1 MVATIASSVS
11 DWFALHGIPTMIVIG
26 VAIAVSFLGGLW
38 VRGLRRRV
46 EHASNVR
53 QELAAQRG
61 ATLAH
66 GLTNA
71 VRIAVW
77 SVAVLV
83 VLDQLGLSLAPFLAS
98 AGVAGVALGFGA
110 QRLVQDFL
118 AGVFILAE
126 NQYDLGDRVT
136 VFTSGQRIDGSVNA
150 ISIRR
155 TELTQDDG
163 TVAIVPHGQ
172 VVYVTNRSRGLGR
185 ISVGVTVRPDRVTD
199 VRSALEA
206 ELTQLRSDRE
216 VLRRAYV
223 GPRIAR
229 VESRDHDVVRLE
241 VTAETPPDRRD
252 EVERIIR
259 ARIEKGLK
267 PVGSDA
273 TLDEPPGA
281 KAS

>member
-1 MVATIASSVS
+1 MVTAIICSIS
-11 DWFALHGIPTMIVIG
+11 DWLQSRGIPALIVI
-26 VAIAVSFLGGLW
+26 VAAIAVSFLGGLW

-71 VRIAVW
+71 VRIVVW
-77 SVAVLV
+77 TVAALV

-110 QRLVQDFL
+110 QKLVQDFL
-118 AGVFILAE
+118 AGIFILTE
-126 NQYDLGDRVT
+126 NQYDLGDRVSI
-136 VFTSGQRIDGSVNA
+136 FTSGQTIDGSVNA

-155 TELTQDDG
+155 TELAQDDG

-172 VVYVTNRSRGLGR
+172 IVYVTNRSRGLGR
-185 ISVGVTVRPDRVTD
+185 ISVGVTVRPDKVTD

-216 VLRRAYV
+216 VRRRAYV
-223 GPRIAR
+223 GPRIER
-229 VESRDHDVVRLE
+229 IESHDHDAVRLE

-259 ARIEKGLK
+259 SKIQKGLE
-267 PVGSDA
+267 PVAEDA
-273 TLDEPPGA
+273 KLDEPGGDTP
-281 KAS
+281 

>member
-1 MVATIASSVS
+1 VTAIICSVT
-11 DWFALHGIPTMIVIG
+11 DWLQSHGIATLIVIA
-26 VAIAVSFLGGLW
+26 VAISISFLGGLW

-71 VRIAVW
+71 LRIVVW
-77 SVAVLV
+77 TVATLV

-118 AGVFILAE
+118 AGIFILTE

-136 VFTSGQRIDGSVNA
+136 IFTSGQRIEGSVSA

-155 TELTQDDG
+155 TELAQDDG

-172 VVYVTNRSRGLGR
+172 IVYVTNRSRGLGR
-185 ISVGVTVRPDRVTD
+185 VSLGVMVRPERVSV
-199 VRSALEA
+199 VRDALEA
-206 ELTQLRSDRE
+206 ELRELRSDRE
-216 VLRRAYV
+216 VQRRAFV
-223 GPRIAR
+223 GPRIER
-229 VESRDHDVVRLE
+229 VESHDHDSVRLE
-241 VTAETPPDRRD
+241 VIAETPLDRRD
-252 EVERIIR
+252 EVERMIR
-259 ARIEKGLK
+259 SRIEKGLK
-267 PVGSDA
+267 PVGADA
-273 TLDEPPGA
+273 KLDDPAGPNP
-281 KAS
+281 S